1 MRQAA
6 GFIEMRGLTAA
17 ITAADIALK
26 AANVELIGL
35 ELTRG
40 MGYAVVKIQGDVGA
54 VKAAVDAATSA
65 PETVNYFVAKD
76 VIARPSKDL
85 DKLMYTEETQGLK
98 KEEAKPK
105 ETEESK
111 EQEEVKAQ
119 EADASEE
126 VSEETKDSEEK
137 EEAAPST
144 DQSLDEKEEGEITCN
159 LCLDP
164 ECPRHKGEPRV
175 ECIHFAE
182 IVENK

>member
-85 DKLMYTEETQGLK
+85 DKLMYTEETQGLE

-137 EEAAPST
+137 EEADSST

>member
-1 MRQAA
+1 
-6 GFIEMRGLTAA
+6 
-17 ITAADIALK
+17 
-26 AANVELIGL
+26 
-35 ELTRG
+35 
-40 MGYAVVKIQGDVGA
+40 
-54 VKAAVDAATSA
+54 
-65 PETVNYFVAKD
+65 
-76 VIARPSKDL
+76 
-85 DKLMYTEETQGLK
+85 MYTEETQGLK

-111 EQEEVKAQ
+111 EQEEVEAQ

-137 EEAAPST
+137 EEAAPSK